1 MAQFR
6 AIVKLVISATWVR
19 LWPKIR
25 PKFVPQVT
33 IVFWE
38 LLCQRDAN
46 RVSISPNLAPLIQH
60 GASHALKVN
69 TALKMTQ
76 SVGFA
81 PKDTSVRK
89 KPWNLRLVGEVPT
102 ILTKEKVNRKIARVA
117 PKVTIAIQLALMITL
132 NGPALRVISAIP
144 NAKEQNLNLVL
155 LVHIAMQREPSML
168 PMIVGD
174 VPKVTSVLR
183 RPFSPSPAI
192 LAPSVRPIQ
201 RR

>member
-1 MAQFR
+1 M
-6 AIVKLVISATWVR
+6 KLAISATWVH

-25 PKFVPQVT
+25 PKFVLQVT
-33 IVFWE
+33 TVFWE
-38 LLCQRDAN
+38 LLCRRGVN

-89 KPWNLRLVGEVPT
+89 KLWNLPLVGEVPT

-117 PKVTIAIQLALMITL
+117 PRVTIVIQ
-132 NGPALRVISAIP
+132 
-144 NAKEQNLNLVL
+144 
-155 LVHIAMQREPSML
+155 
-168 PMIVGD
+168 
-174 VPKVTSVLR
+174 SV
-183 RPFSPSPAI
+183 
-192 LAPSVRPIQ
+192 
-201 RR
+201 